1 MVHVYRDRSREGE
14 GDGRW
19 RQRRVRQRR
28 EEAGDPF
35 LFKAAFSSGSIT
47 CRSFL
52 GGSFCGGG
60 ENAFALPSL
69 GSVARAP
76 SIMLTRDRLA
86 RRKQKFLSMCT
97 NHSTWRTRMSNY
109 LGGGGEGES

>member
-1 MVHVYRDRSREGE
+1 MVHVYRDRSREG
-14 GDGRW
+14 DGRW
-19 RQRRVRQRR
+19 RQRR

-60 ENAFALPSL
+60 ENVFALPSL
-69 GSVARAP
+69 GSVARAL

-109 LGGGGEGES
+109 LGGRERVNKRTTHF